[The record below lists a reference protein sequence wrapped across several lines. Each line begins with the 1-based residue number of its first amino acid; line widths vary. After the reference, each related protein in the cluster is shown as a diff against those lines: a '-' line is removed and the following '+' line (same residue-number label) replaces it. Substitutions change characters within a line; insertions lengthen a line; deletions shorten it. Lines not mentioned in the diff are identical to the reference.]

1 MISHLRRSILNKL
14 EKPSKRY
21 EKRIQN
27 NFEKLY
33 KIIRPGD
40 VVLVEGRSEMSRI
53 IKLFSGSP
61 WSHAALYIGEI
72 KGTDTHQTGSDVD
85 HMLVEAF
92 SGRGVIATPLD
103 VYQDH
108 NIRICRPFGI
118 QKADLEQV
126 LETVIS
132 KLGMSYDDQNI
143 RDIAL
148 MALNS
153 IFRSKKKHTIKAC
166 LGNCNDYQVIC
177 SGMIAQAFQSVGYP
191 IIPALVPRPQKDCFN
206 DKNPY
211 GGGLIM
217 RHYTQISP
225 GDFDLSPNFEIIKFN
240 IIGSSNFDYKSLW
253 VEKL

>member
-1 MISHLRRSILNKL
+1 MIAYFRRFILKKL
-14 EKPSKRY
+14 EKPSKFY
-21 EKRIQN
+21 EQRIQN
-27 NFEKLY
+27 NFDKLY

-53 IKLFSGSP
+53 IRLFSGSS
-61 WSHAALYIGEI
+61 WSHAALYVGKTEQTNT
-72 KGTDTHQTGSDVD
+72 GQTGNNDD

-92 SGRGVIATPLD
+92 SGRGVIATPLNY
-103 VYQDH
+103 YQNY
-108 NIRICRPFGI
+108 NIRICRPYGI
-118 QKADLEQV
+118 QKPDLDQV
-126 LETVIS
+126 IQDVID
-132 KLGMSYDDQNI
+132 KLGMSYDDQNV

-153 IFRSKKKHTIKAC
+153 VFRTKRKRTINAC
-166 LGNCNDYQVIC
+166 LGNCNAYQVIC

-191 IIPALVPRPQKDCFN
+191 IIPAIAPQSPKDTFC

-225 GDFDLSPNFEIIKFN
+225 RDFDLSPNFEIIKFN
-240 IIGSSNFDYKSLW
+240 IIGSPHFDYKSLW
-253 VEKL
+253 VEKR